1 MKQSVAGLIKSILEE
16 AKTNGLLRFETL
28 PLIPV
33 EAPKE
38 KSHGDIATSIALA
51 LAPRE
56 GKRPLEIAKIILKG
70 LEGKDIDFEKVEI
83 AGPGFINFT
92 FRKEYWH
99 EILNDVLKK
108 GETYGRSELGKGID
122 VNVEFVSANPTGPL
136 HIGHGRGAALGD
148 ALSNLLQTA
157 GYKIQREYY
166 INDTGTQMETLG
178 RSLWIRLLQLHNQ
191 NVSLPENHYQ
201 GEYIKGIAREM
212 VTTRRL
218 DEIIKI
224 TKVRDFFDLSKKP
237 EEEVI
242 PFFTDYAEESILKG
256 IREDLERFGVRYDR
270 WFSEKSLYEDGK
282 VDSVLSEI
290 KERGFLY
297 EQDGAL
303 WLETTRFGDD
313 KDRVVRRKS
322 ERYTYFASDI
332 AYHNN
337 KFNRGFRRIIDI
349 WGADHHGYVPRMKAV
364 IQALGNTPETLNILL
379 VQLVTLLKEGKP
391 VAMSTRAGEFVTL
404 KEVIDEVGVDAAR
417 YIFLT
422 RRHDSHL
429 EFDLEVARRQSSENP
444 VYYVQYAHARIA
456 SLFRETAVRGIILP
470 ETVDTGLL
478 NLPEELDLI
487 KDIANYPEVI
497 EGSAL
502 SLEPHRIT
510 YYLHGLASRL
520 HSYYYK
526 YRVITD
532 NLELT
537 YARLFL
543 MKSLGI
549 VIKNA
554 LKILG
559 VSAPEKM

>member
-1 MKQSVAGLIKSILEE
+1 MKQTVTGLIKSILEE

-28 PLIPV
+28 PLIPI
-33 EAPKE
+33 ETPKE

-99 EILNDVLKK
+99 EILNDILRK
-108 GETYGRSELGKGID
+108 GETYGRSELGTGID

-178 RSLWIRLLQLHNQ
+178 RSVWIRLLQFHNQ
-191 NVSLPENHYQ
+191 NVSLPEGHYQ
-201 GEYIKGIAREM
+201 GEYIKGIAQEM
-212 VTTRRL
+212 VTTKRL

-224 TKVRDFFDLSKKP
+224 TKTRDFFDLSKMP

-242 PFFTDYAEESILKG
+242 PFFTDYAKESILKG

-297 EQDGAL
+297 ERDGAL

-313 KDRVVRRKS
+313 KDRVVRRKT

-337 KFNRGFRRIIDI
+337 KFNRGFKRVIDI

-364 IQALGNTPETLNILL
+364 IQALGNAPETLNILL

-429 EFDLEVARRQSSENP
+429 EFDLEVAKRQSSENP

-456 SLFRETAVRGIILP
+456 SLFRETAVKGIILP
-470 ETVDTGLL
+470 ETVDMGLL

-487 KDIANYPEVI
+487 KDLANYPEVI

-510 YYLHGLASRL
+510 YYLHGLASKL

-526 YRVITD
+526 YRIITD

-543 MKSLGI
+543 MKALGI

-559 VSAPEKM
+559 VSAPESM

>member
-1 MKQSVAGLIKSILEE
+1 MKQTVTGLIKSILEE

-28 PLIPV
+28 PLIPI
-33 EAPKE
+33 ETPKE

-99 EILNDVLKK
+99 EILNDILRK
-108 GETYGRSELGKGID
+108 GETYGRSELGTGID

-178 RSLWIRLLQLHNQ
+178 RSVWIRLLQFHNQ
-191 NVSLPENHYQ
+191 NVSLPEGHYQ
-201 GEYIKGIAREM
+201 GEYIKGIAQEM
-212 VTTRRL
+212 VTTKRL

-224 TKVRDFFDLSKKP
+224 TKTRDFFDLSKMP

-242 PFFTDYAEESILKG
+242 PFFTDYAKESILKG

-270 WFSEKSLYEDGK
+270 WFSEKSLYDDGK

-297 EQDGAL
+297 ERDGAL

-313 KDRVVRRKS
+313 KDRVVRRKT

-337 KFNRGFRRIIDI
+337 KFNRGFKRVIDI

-364 IQALGNTPETLNILL
+364 IQALGNAPETLNILL

-429 EFDLEVARRQSSENP
+429 EFDLEVAKRQSSENP

-456 SLFRETAVRGIILP
+456 SLFRETAVKGIILP
-470 ETVDTGLL
+470 ETVDMGLL

-487 KDIANYPEVI
+487 KDLANYPEVI

-510 YYLHGLASRL
+510 YYLHGLASKL

-526 YRVITD
+526 YRIITD

-543 MKSLGI
+543 MKALGI

-559 VSAPEKM
+559 VSAPESM

>member
-1 MKQSVAGLIKSILEE
+1 MKQSVTGLIKSILEE

-157 GYKIQREYY
+157 GYKIHREYY

-224 TKVRDFFDLSKKP
+224 TKVRDFFELSKKP

-543 MKSLGI
+543 LKSLGI

>member
-1 MKQSVAGLIKSILEE
+1 MKQSVTGLIKSILEE

-157 GYKIQREYY
+157 GYKIHREYY

>member
-1 MKQSVAGLIKSILEE
+1 MKQSVTGLIKSILEE

-28 PLIPV
+28 PLIPI
-33 EAPKE
+33 ETPKE

-56 GKRPLEIAKIILKG
+56 GKRPLEIARIILKG

-99 EILNDVLKK
+99 EILNDILRK
-108 GETYGRSELGKGID
+108 GETYGRSELGTGID

-178 RSLWIRLLQLHNQ
+178 RSVWIRLLQFHNQ
-191 NVSLPENHYQ
+191 NVFLPEGHYQ

-224 TKVRDFFDLSKKP
+224 TKVRDFFDLSKMP

-242 PFFTDYAEESILKG
+242 PFFTDYAKESILKG

-270 WFSEKSLYEDGK
+270 WFSEKSLYDDGK

-297 EQDGAL
+297 ERDGAL

-313 KDRVVRRKS
+313 KDRVVRRKT

-337 KFNRGFRRIIDI
+337 KFNRGFKRVIDI

-364 IQALGNTPETLNILL
+364 IQALGNAPETLNILL

-429 EFDLEVARRQSSENP
+429 EFDLEVAKRQSSENP

-456 SLFRETAVRGIILP
+456 SLFRETAVKGIILP
-470 ETVDTGLL
+470 ETVDMGLL

-487 KDIANYPEVI
+487 KDLANYPEVI

-510 YYLHGLASRL
+510 YYLHGLASKL

-526 YRVITD
+526 YRIITD

-543 MKSLGI
+543 MKALGI

-559 VSAPEKM
+559 VSAPESM